1 MKLLLGS
8 ATALPLA
15 PSLAL
20 TLSYALA
27 TSIALASGSAW
38 SQTAADPCDEQATCQ
53 AQRGAQLLAQGQV
66 EEAAVALEKALL
78 LDPNLPGAQLDYAQA
93 LAQIGL
99 KGSARAMLADVL
111 QRQDIQ
117 PTLKSK
123 LSSAQVNP
131 GNLASPDQVAI
142 QNPWQWSAL
151 AQAAL
156 GHETNLNSAT
166 FTDSLTLMLSNGPVT
181 IGLSDAVKPVAGP
194 ATKTLLAVQGTT
206 RARSGPLALGEL
218 SLGASLSSKNALQ
231 ADSLTGIKPERNQ
244 TAEAVAKY
252 SLPMIAGA
260 ASGQWQFS
268 AGGTQFWLG
277 STSAYSDT
285 GLSVKFNWD
294 QALEPAIKGMHNLA
308 SCKLSPSLGQTRQ
321 TFPLSGSLDGTYS
334 FARMELLCRAQSSE
348 SQVVLG
354 KGADKAQNPARP
366 GGDKQRVDLLLRH
379 EHWLAVSWNPLR
391 LLQSGQQGR
400 ELSGQQGGHLSGQ
413 LSGQLSAWVRYAK
426 SSDAQIFSELLGD
439 LKTTTHR
446 ADWGVGFW
454 VPIDRAWSAGINLEA
469 TSQRSN
475 NTLFNLKN
483 SGVYAGIRWS
493 EN

>member
-1 MKLLLGS
+1 MKFLLAFAS
-8 ATALPLA
+8 
-15 PSLAL
+15 
-20 TLSYALA
+20 ALA
-27 TSIALASGSAW
+27 TAFAIFVATVLTPSMAW
-38 SQTAADPCDEQATCQ
+38 SQTTADPCDEQAACQ
-53 AQRGAQLLAQGQV
+53 AQKGSQLLAQGRV

-93 LAQIGL
+93 LALIGL

-111 QRQDIQ
+111 KRPDIQ
-117 PTLKSK
+117 PNLKLK
-123 LSSAQVNP
+123 LAAAQNAP
-131 GNLASPDQVAI
+131 NLATQAPQPSLGPD
-142 QNPWQWSAL
+142 WQWSKL
-151 AQAAL
+151 GQASI

-181 IGLSDAVKPVAGP
+181 IGLADSAKPILGP
-194 ATKTLLAVQGTT
+194 ATKTLLALQGNT
-206 RARSGPLALGEL
+206 RLGAGLLALGEL
-218 SLGASLSSKNALQ
+218 SVSASLSNKNALQ
-231 ADSLTGIKPERNQ
+231 ADSLTGLKPERSQ

-268 AGGTQFWLG
+268 AGGTHFWLG
-277 STSAYSDT
+277 GLSAYSDEA
-285 GLSVKFNWD
+285 LSLKFNWD
-294 QALEPAIKGMHNLA
+294 RTFEPVPKGLMGLEGQ
-308 SCKLSPSLGQTRQ
+308 SCKLAPFIGQTRQ
-321 TFPLSGSLDGTYS
+321 SFPLSGTLNGVYA
-334 FARMELLCRAQSSE
+334 FARMELLCKAQNQE

-354 KGADKAQNPARP
+354 SGSDKALEASRP
-366 GGDKQRVDLLLRH
+366 GGDKKRMDLLLRH
-379 EHWLAVSWNPLR
+379 ER
-391 LLQSGQQGR
+391 LVALPWGPYKQVQT
-400 ELSGQQGGHLSGQ
+400 
-413 LSGQLSAWVRYAK
+413 GQLSAWLRYAK
-426 SSDAQIFSELLGD
+426 SADAQIYSELLGD

-454 VPIDRAWSAGINLEA
+454 VPLDKSWSAGLNLEA

>member
-1 MKLLLGS
+1 MKFHLGS
-8 ATALPLA
+8 ALPLTYA
-15 PSLAL
+15 LASSLAL
-20 TLSYALA
+20 
-27 TSIALASGSAW
+27 ASSTAW

-53 AQRGAQLLAQGQV
+53 AQRGAQLLAQGRV

-111 QRQDIQ
+111 KRPDIQ

-123 LSSAQVNP
+123 LGGAQTQERSS
-131 GNLASPDQVAI
+131 LANSGQGTSGGAATISLPTAISPTASS
-142 QNPWQWSAL
+142 PTAWQWSTL
-151 AQAAL
+151 GQASL

-166 FTDSLTLMLSNGPVT
+166 FTDALTLMLSNGPVT
-181 IGLSDAVKPVAGP
+181 IGLSDSAKPISGP
-194 ATKTLLAVQGTT
+194 AAKTLLAVQGST
-206 RARSGPLALGEL
+206 RAGSGLLALGEL
-218 SLGASLSSKNALQ
+218 SVSASLSSKGALQ
-231 ADSLTGIKPERNQ
+231 SDSLTGIKPERNQ

-260 ASGQWQFS
+260 ASGQWQFT
-268 AGGTQFWLG
+268 AGGTQFWLS

-285 GLSVKFNWD
+285 GYSVKFNWD
-294 QALEPAIKGMHNLA
+294 RSFEPSLQNLLGGVLGLQGQAKDLS
-308 SCKLSPSLGQTRQ
+308 SCKLAPSVGQTHQ
-321 TFPLSGSLDGTYS
+321 NFPLSSALNGIYS
-334 FARMELLCRAQSSE
+334 FARVELLCKGEASE
-348 SQVVLG
+348 TQLVLG
-354 KGADKAQNPARP
+354 KGSDKAQNKFQNFGAARP
-366 GGDKQRVDLLLRH
+366 GGDKQRQDMLLRH
-379 EHWLAVSWNPLR
+379 ER
-391 LLQSGQQGR
+391 LLQ
-400 ELSGQQGGHLSGQ
+400 L
-413 LSGQLSAWVRYAK
+413 GQLSAWLRYAK
-426 SSDAQIFSELLGD
+426 SKDADIYSELLGD

-446 ADWGVGFW
+446 TDWGVSFW
-454 VPIDRAWSAGINLEA
+454 VPLDKSWSAGLNLEA

>member
-1 MKLLLGS
+1 MKLQL
-8 ATALPLA
+8 ALPSGQ
-15 PSLAL
+15 PLAL
-20 TLSYALA
+20 KLVSE
-27 TSIALASGSAW
+27 LASVLVFAIAIAISFAFAFIPGMAW
-38 SQTAADPCDEQATCQ
+38 SQTAVDPCDEQATCQ
-53 AQRGAQLLAQGQV
+53 AQRGAQLLAQGRA

-78 LDPNLPGAQLDYAQA
+78 LDPNLPGAQLDFAQA

-99 KGSARAMLADVL
+99 KSSARAMLAEVL

-123 LSSAQVNP
+123 LSNAQTNPAKPESAE
-131 GNLASPDQVAI
+131 QVAMLA
-142 QNPWQWSAL
+142 PWQWSMLTQTAS
-151 AQAAL
+151 

-181 IGLSDAVKPVAGP
+181 IGLSDTAKPVAGP
-194 ATKTLLAVQGTT
+194 ATKTLLAVQGST
-206 RARSGPLALGEL
+206 RAGNGLLAFGEL
-218 SLGASLSSKNALQ
+218 SLGASLSIKNALH

-277 STSAYSDT
+277 SASAYSDT
-285 GLSVKFNWD
+285 GMSVKFNWD
-294 QALEPAIKGMHNLA
+294 QTFEPSIKGLLNLSGQ
-308 SCKLSPSLGQTRQ
+308 SCKLAPSLGQTRQ
-321 TFPLSGSLDGTYS
+321 TFPLSSRLDGLYS
-334 FARMELLCRAQSSE
+334 FARMEFLCKAQNTE
-348 SQVVLG
+348 SQMVLG

-366 GGDKQRVDLLLRH
+366 GGDKHRLDLLLRH
-379 EHWLAVSWNPLR
+379 EQWLNAPWSPMKQVQL
-391 LLQSGQQGR
+391 GQQG
-400 ELSGQQGGHLSGQ
+400 
-413 LSGQLSAWVRYAK
+413 GQLSAWVRYAK
-426 SSDAQIFSELLGD
+426 SSDVQIYSELLGD
-439 LKTTTHR
+439 LKTLTHR
-446 ADWGVGFW
+446 ADWGLGFW
-454 VPIDRAWSAGINLEA
+454 VPLDKSWSAGINLEA